1 MMSTTT
7 LQDQLEDTISPVRI
21 ITRCMHKYTG
31 NWETPWNEDAIRRR
45 CSPETPPARPVSDHK
60 TKAHAPASAANA
72 ATGTA
77 RLGALDGMN
86 PGSCGY
92 SGPLPGGVL
101 PIPMYPPCDG
111 GQFPEPPGYDAGGGG
126 L

>member
-1 MMSTTT
+1 VERG
-7 LQDQLEDTISPVRI
+7 LDPSPLLA
-21 ITRCMHKYTG
+21 G
-31 NWETPWNEDAIRRR
+31 DAP
-45 CSPETPPARPVSDHK
+45 SPSSERSHIHK
-60 TKAHAPASAANA
+60 TKAHAPASAAKA

-92 SGPLPGGVL
+92 SGPLPGGLL
-101 PIPMYPPCDG
+101 PIPMYPPGDG